1 MAEEEAQRRG
11 VQINAVHVKLGAL
24 AGVVK
29 EALLSSYDMASEGTP
44 LKGSRLILEEVPV
57 VVLCPTCQAQRT
69 LGSVQWFC
77 CSECGTPTCEVIQ
90 GKELEV
96 TALEIES

>member
-11 VQINAVHVKLGAL
+11 VQINAVYVKLGAL

-44 LKGSRLILEEVPV
+44 LQGSRLILEEVPV